1 MQEHMG
7 IEEGW
12 VLGKYISDLQ
22 DSSMSCS
29 VFALSDKGYENALGN
44 QELVWLFSKEIARD
58 ILEIYNLS

>member
-1 MQEHMG
+1 
-7 IEEGW
+7 
-12 VLGKYISDLQ
+12 
-22 DSSMSCS
+22 MSCS